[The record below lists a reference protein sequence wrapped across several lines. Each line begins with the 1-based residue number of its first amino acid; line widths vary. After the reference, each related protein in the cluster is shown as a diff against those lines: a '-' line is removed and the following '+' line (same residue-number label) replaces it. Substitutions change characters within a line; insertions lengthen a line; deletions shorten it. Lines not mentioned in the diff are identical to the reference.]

1 MVKFDI
7 YQFMI
12 NLQIPYN
19 KLQLIEYEG
28 AGNRTPVL
36 DISSISNI
44 TNYPV
49 DQVRTFLESNL
60 EFRTF
65 LQKEGL
71 AVHAD
76 SVMIVYKT
84 NNTLMP
90 FVTFIGE
97 PGASITSPFSD
108 MCGNGIRSL
117 ALHIFLAE
125 QSETKRNE
133 YIHNG
138 ISIFAGEL
146 RTITI
151 ESIDITNRSGF
162 ISVDLGPYQREVSKV
177 SSFINPELFSKH
189 TVLSNI
195 PFNGQAPDLH
205 DYSFSFGFNG
215 NTIGEPHLT
224 IFVKNQN
231 VEPQEII
238 TFLRTMVTKLGNRLT
253 FDSVLFPK
261 GVNVNIAMEHE
272 GRIFLSTHERNLSLN
287 KESCLHESTN
297 GICRCNTLACG
308 TGGAAVANEAIRLG
322 KIVGNTVITVH
333 PGGCISYQITTNST
347 IMTGPARQ
355 L

>member
-1 MVKFDI
+1 
-7 YQFMI
+7 MI

-19 KLQLIEYEG
+19 KLQLVEYEG

-36 DISSISNI
+36 DISCVNNISD
-44 TNYPV
+44 YSV
-49 DQVRTFLESNL
+49 EQVRTFLESDL
-60 EFRTF
+60 VFRVF
-65 LQKEGL
+65 LQQKGL
-71 AVHAD
+71 AVQAD
-76 SVMIVYKT
+76 SVMIFYKT

-97 PGASITSPFSD
+97 PGAGITSPFSD

-133 YIHNG
+133 YLHKG
-138 ISIFAGEL
+138 ITIFAGEL
-146 RTITI
+146 RTIQI
-151 ESIDITNRSGF
+151 ESIDYKNRSGF
-162 ISVDLGPYQREVSKV
+162 ISVDLGPYQREVKKL

-205 DYSFSFGFNG
+205 NYTFSFGFNG

-238 TFLRTMVTKLGNRLT
+238 TFLRTMATKLGNRLT
-253 FDSVLFPK
+253 FDSLLFPK

-272 GRIFLSTHERNLSLN
+272 GRIFVSTHERNLSPN
-287 KESCLHESTN
+287 QKTCLEEIN
-297 GICRCNTLACG
+297 NQICRCNTLACG
-308 TGGAAVANEAIRLG
+308 TGGAAVSNEAIALG
-322 KIVGNTVITVH
+322 IIAGNTVITVH
-333 PGGCISYQITTNST
+333 PGGCITYQVTPNTT

>member
-1 MVKFDI
+1 
-7 YQFMI
+7 MI
-12 NLQIPYN
+12 NIQIPYN
-19 KLQLIEYEG
+19 KLQLVEYEG

-36 DISSISNI
+36 DISFVKHIAE
-44 TNYPV
+44 YPV
-49 DQVRTFLESNL
+49 EQVRSFLESDSV
-60 EFRTF
+60 FRTF

-76 SVMIVYKT
+76 SVMIFYKT
-84 NNTLMP
+84 NNETMP

-97 PGASITSPFSD
+97 PGAGITSPFSD

-117 ALHIFLAE
+117 ALHIFLSE

-138 ISIFAGEL
+138 IAIFAGEL

-151 ESIDITNRSGF
+151 ESIDIKNRSGF
-162 ISVDLGPYQREVSKV
+162 ISVDLGPYQRKIKKL
-177 SSFINPELFSKH
+177 SSFINPELFTKH

-205 DYSFSFGFNG
+205 GYSFSFGFNG
-215 NTIGEPHLT
+215 KKIGEPHLI

-238 TFLRTMVTKLGNRLT
+238 QFLRTMATKLGNRLT
-253 FDSVLFPK
+253 FDSLMFPK

-287 KESCLHESTN
+287 KESCLQESNN